1 MTYGV
6 YLEPRSCL
14 PSGGEKLCLLLA
26 RGLDN
31 YVLEDWLARS
41 CEALSKLQS
50 NLFWNL
56 KAQAKNRGIG
66 QEGTEDLKDILKEVD
81 QMPSNL
87 C

>member
-1 MTYGV
+1 MTYEV
-6 YLEPRSCL
+6 YLESRSAFPL
-14 PSGGEKLCLLLA
+14 VERSYVLLA
-26 RGLDN
+26 RSLDN
-31 YVLEDWLARS
+31 YVLEDWLERS

-56 KAQAKNRGIG
+56 RAQSRSRGIG
-66 QEGTEDLKDILKEVD
+66 QKGPEDLKDILKEVA